1 MRTAYAGAEIS
12 SMNNARPSAP
22 VAAPIRPLLGRPL
35 QILLT
40 IIAGTVVAV
49 ITWTIIARF
58 LHILILLLASFIV
71 AFLLLP
77 LVNRLERGGVPRL
90 ASILL
95 LYLLLFGALAL
106 GVLLLAN
113 PLGRQLQGVIASLPT
128 YFNSHGQKSGIEQFL
143 AQHGVDITHVRDQVI
158 GAAKTASGAIL
169 GNTVAIVSGTITTVT
184 DILLILV
191 ITFYFLL
198 DGGAMRNRA
207 VRLLPDRQR
216 DRWFFVEAT
225 LNRVLGGYI
234 RGQVVVAATVGL
246 AAGVGCFFIGVYF
259 PIVIGLLA
267 FIFEFVPMLGP
278 VLGMLPA
285 VVISLFQPHTPV
297 VLVIVYF
304 IVLQQV
310 ESNLIVPR
318 ISGHA
323 VGLHPLAALLA
334 LLAGLDLAGIGGAL
348 FAVPLAGVL
357 YVLAMALY
365 SDVTGHSEVLVGR
378 TRRRPYDLL
387 ARQVAQRR
395 GRGTTGTASLATAA
409 PESPAANE
417 RLATIQEEGVQLR
430 DRFEA
435 DQAEQAVA
443 EAVTPGVAPHERQAP
458 NDPKTPNVTL

>member
-1 MRTAYAGAEIS
+1 MPGLS
-12 SMNNARPSAP
+12 
-22 VAAPIRPLLGRPL
+22 RPL
-35 QILLT
+35 QLFLT
-40 IIAGTVVAV
+40 IIAGAVVAV
-49 ITWTIIARF
+49 IAWSVIARF

-95 LYLLLFGALAL
+95 LYLILFGALAA

-113 PLGRQLQGVIASLPT
+113 PLGHQLQGVIASLPT
-128 YFNSHGQKSGIEQFL
+128 YFNSHGRASGIELFL
-143 AQHGVDITHVRDQVI
+143 ARHGVNVTNARDQVI

-169 GNTVAIVSGTITTVT
+169 GNTVAIVSGTIATVT
-184 DILLILV
+184 DILLVLV
-191 ITFYFLL
+191 ITFYFML
-198 DGGAMRNRA
+198 DGGAMRNRF
-207 VRLLPDRQR
+207 VRLLPDRYR

-225 LNRVLGGYI
+225 LNRVLGGYV

-267 FIFEFVPMLGP
+267 FLFEFVPMLGP

-285 VVISLFQPHTPV
+285 VVIALFQPHTPV

-304 IVLQQV
+304 IILQQV
-310 ESNLIVPR
+310 ESNFIVPR

-348 FAVPLAGVL
+348 LAVPLAGVL
-357 YVLAMALY
+357 YVLLMALY
-365 SDVTGHSEVLVGR
+365 SDATGQSEVLVAR
-378 TRRRPYDLL
+378 PRRRPYDLL

-395 GRGTTGTASLATAA
+395 GRGTVGTAEPPPLAVETARAA
-409 PESPAANE
+409 PASNE
-417 RLATIQEEGVQLR
+417 RLATIQEEGAQLR
-430 DRFEA
+430 DRFDA
-435 DQAEQAVA
+435 DQAEQAAA
-443 EAVTPGVAPHERQAP
+443 EAVAPDVAPHERQAP
-458 NDPKTPNVTL
+458 NDPKAPNVGL

>member
-1 MRTAYAGAEIS
+1 
-12 SMNNARPSAP
+12 MNGVRPSAP
-22 VAAPIRPLLGRPL
+22 VAAPVRPLLGRPL

-40 IIAGTVVAV
+40 IISGAVVAV
-49 ITWTIIARF
+49 IAWTVVARF

-95 LYLLLFGALAL
+95 LYLLLFGALAA

-113 PLGRQLQGVIASLPT
+113 PLGHQLQGVIASLPT
-128 YFNSHGQKSGIEQFL
+128 YFNSHGRESGIERFL
-143 AQHGVDITHVRDQVI
+143 AQHGVDITNARAQVI

-198 DGGAMRNRA
+198 DGGAMRNRF

-234 RGQVVVAATVGL
+234 RGQIVVAATVGL
-246 AAGVGCFFIGVYF
+246 AAGAGCFFIGVYF

-267 FIFEFVPMLGP
+267 FLFEFVPMLGP

-297 VLVIVYF
+297 VLVVVYF
-304 IVLQQV
+304 IILQQV

-348 FAVPLAGVL
+348 LAVPLAGVL
-357 YVLAMALY
+357 YVLLMALY
-365 SDVTGHSEVLVGR
+365 SDATGRSEVLVAR
-378 TRRRPYDLL
+378 PRRRPYDLL

-395 GRGTTGTASLATAA
+395 GRGLGDAARSEPPTVDTATAEPVA
-409 PESPAANE
+409 PSSNE
-417 RLATIQEEGVQLR
+417 RLAAIQEEGAQLR
-430 DRFEA
+430 ERFDA
-435 DQAEQAVA
+435 DQAEQTLA
-443 EAVTPGVAPHERQAP
+443 EAVAPGVAPHERQAP
-458 NDPKTPNVTL
+458 NDPKTPIVGL